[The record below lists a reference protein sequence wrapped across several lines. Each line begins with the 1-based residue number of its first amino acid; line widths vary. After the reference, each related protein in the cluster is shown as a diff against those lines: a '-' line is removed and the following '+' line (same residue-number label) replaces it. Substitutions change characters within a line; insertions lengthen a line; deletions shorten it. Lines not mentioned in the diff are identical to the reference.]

1 MVKFNVTA
9 LSHPAAF
16 VVVQVGV
23 VVDEVY
29 NTPCHLSESQDVI
42 VSVDD
47 VGCFIVRCKVS
58 VDAHPFAL
66 V

>member
-29 NTPCHLSESQDVI
+29 NTPCHLQ
-42 VSVDD
+42 
-47 VGCFIVRCKVS
+47 
-58 VDAHPFAL
+58 
-66 V
+66 